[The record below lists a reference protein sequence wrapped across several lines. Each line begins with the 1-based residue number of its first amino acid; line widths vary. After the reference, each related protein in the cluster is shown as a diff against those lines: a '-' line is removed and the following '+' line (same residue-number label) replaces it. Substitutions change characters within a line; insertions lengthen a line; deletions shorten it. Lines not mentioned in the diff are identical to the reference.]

1 MAGIDDLFKGNLA
14 TGLAIGIGAAILTPV
29 IVPLVSSIGKPLA
42 KSAIKTGILVFE
54 KGRETI
60 TELGEVIDDLIAEAK
75 VEMETGSLATG
86 TAVAAATQVSEP
98 ATHQASEETEAGN
111 AA

>member
-1 MAGIDDLFKGNLA
+1 MAGIEDLFKGNIA

-29 IVPLVSSIGKPLA
+29 IVPLISSIGKPLA

-54 KGRETI
+54 KGRETVA
-60 TELGEVIDDLIAEAK
+60 ELGEVLDDLIAEAK
-75 VEMETGSLATG
+75 VEMESGALATG
-86 TAVAAATQVSEP
+86 TTVAAA
-98 ATHQASEETEAGN
+98 QAGEDAGAAPGETEAGN